1 MHRREGHKRALN
13 QAGIAVNSQLIYNCD
28 YQDNGGKIGLLE
40 LLARDMTF
48 SALVCANDWMASGAI
63 SCARD
68 LGMSLPHDL
77 SIVGFDDVVF
87 AHHVFPRL
95 TTVSNPVAEMAETSA
110 KFILNKVYG
119 QKHQINRLFEPS
131 LVLRESTTKYE

>member
-1 MHRREGHKRALN
+1 
-13 QAGIAVNSQLIYNCD
+13 
-28 YQDNGGKIGLLE
+28 
-40 LLARDMTF
+40 LLARDTPF
-48 SALVCANDWMASGAI
+48 SALVCANDWMASGAL

-95 TTVSNPVAEMAETSA
+95 TTISNPISQMAETSA
-110 KFILNKVYG
+110 KYILNKVYG
-119 QKHQINRLFEPS
+119 HKHDINRLFEPS
-131 LVLRESTTKYE
+131 LVLRESTIKYE

>member
-1 MHRREGHKRALN
+1 MA
-13 QAGIAVNSQLIYNCD
+13 
-28 YQDNGGKIGLLE
+28 QDQH
-40 LLARDMTF
+40 F

-95 TTVSNPVAEMAETSA
+95 TTVSNPVAEMAEMSA
-110 KFILNKVYG
+110 KYILNKVYG
-119 QKHQINRLFEPS
+119 QGHEIKQCFEPT
-131 LVLRESTTKYE
+131 LVVRESAIKYEG